1 MLPVIIYMTKDTSVL
16 QNISSNVWKLKA
28 NSNIYLI
35 KLDRRAILVDAGDRA
50 FRRDVEMFLAKMV
63 DFDKIQ
69 KVFFTHLHFDHIG
82 NFDLFRNAEF
92 YASAR
97 EIEDLKRNKIETT
110 LNTDISEKFN
120 INLKAFDK
128 DMELKVI
135 ETPGHTRG
143 SVCFWYE
150 KEKLLFTGDTIFKKN
165 ILGRTDLPTSIHE
178 MMNESIL
185 KLLNYNFKKMCPGH
199 DY

>member
-1 MLPVIIYMTKDTSVL
+1 MTKDTSVL